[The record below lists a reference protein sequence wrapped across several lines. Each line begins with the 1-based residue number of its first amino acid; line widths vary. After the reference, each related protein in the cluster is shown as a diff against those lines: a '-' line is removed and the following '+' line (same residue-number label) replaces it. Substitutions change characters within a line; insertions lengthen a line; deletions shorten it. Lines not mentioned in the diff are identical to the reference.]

1 MQNFLRTKYTVHTP
15 AFQERLLVV
24 SPFIL
29 LEESQ
34 SRWGRKEGGCLSETG
49 RKKIVSF
56 SNQLVGFLLT
66 RVMLLTETCFKFH

>member
-1 MQNFLRTKYTVHTP
+1 MVHTP
-15 AFQERLLVV
+15 AFQEHLLVV

-34 SRWGRKEGGCLSETG
+34 SRWGRKGAGCLSETG
-49 RKKIVSF
+49 RKKFVSF
-56 SNQLVGFLLT
+56 SNQLVGFLLM